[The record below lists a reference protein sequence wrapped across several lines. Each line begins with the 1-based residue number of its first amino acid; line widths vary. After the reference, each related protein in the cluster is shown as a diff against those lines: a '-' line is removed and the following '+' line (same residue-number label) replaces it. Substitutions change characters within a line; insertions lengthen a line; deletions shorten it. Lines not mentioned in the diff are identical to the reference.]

1 MFRWIKNN
9 FIKIFLFIFFLFSS
23 VFVYQFLII
32 TKPKAII
39 KKVEKKVLNVNV
51 LQTKVEDFTPN
62 KYAYGNI
69 VSQRNGDLRFGIFG
83 KVTFVSPNLL
93 NGSSVKKG
101 EVLAKLDQ
109 SRYKLEIDK
118 LNVKLEELEKK
129 LELKQKLIEIKKLK
143 QQLEELKI
151 QFNLKKKQI
160 NRNKVMLEKKVISPS
175 YHENELINFSKLKSD
190 YEKISFNLKKAKE
203 NMSDQVFRNKIEV
216 KKTKINLRK
225 AKKDLDDTI
234 LRSEFNGLISNV
246 NISLG
251 QFVSNSHKVADIK
264 STENKEVEFIVPV
277 SVYSKSANL
286 LGKKVKIIWESSGK
300 VMISSEGLIVR
311 DDGIAREAE
320 GGGKIYAKI
329 FKNSKD
335 IPLGSFVKINY
346 PLDTFYSI
354 IKLPETAV
362 YKNENVFINDNGVSK
377 KVSVNVRHKGQGFV
391 LIDSDNIKDKSVIIN
406 RFSMDING
414 RKIKVF
420 D

>member
-1 MFRWIKNN
+1 MLFRLQSWVP
-9 FIKIFLFIFFLFSS
+9 KIIIVGNKSARFVKSS
-23 VFVYQFLII
+23 
-32 TKPKAII
+32 
-39 KKVEKKVLNVNV
+39 
-51 LQTKVEDFTPN
+51 
-62 KYAYGNI
+62 
-69 VSQRNGDLRFGIFG
+69 
-83 KVTFVSPNLL
+83 
-93 NGSSVKKG
+93 
-101 EVLAKLDQ
+101 
-109 SRYKLEIDK
+109 
-118 LNVKLEELEKK
+118 
-129 LELKQKLIEIKKLK
+129 
-143 QQLEELKI
+143 
-151 QFNLKKKQI
+151 
-160 NRNKVMLEKKVISPS
+160 
-175 YHENELINFSKLKSD
+175 
-190 YEKISFNLKKAKE
+190 
-203 NMSDQVFRNKIEV
+203 
-216 KKTKINLRK
+216 
-225 AKKDLDDTI
+225 DT
-234 LRSEFNGLISNV
+234 
-246 NISLG
+246 
-251 QFVSNSHKVADIK
+251 K

-329 FKNSKD
+329 IKNSKD